1 MGFQKGHKGFRGKAN
16 KLKAGLK
23 EKVDEVLDDQERI
36 LETVRLIDKDYEVI
50 GEKGT
55 TITNSGVN
63 NRDVAKVILD
73 YVNVRLPG
81 YKEFSG
87 QWRVRRGILRKQ

>member
-36 LETVRLIDKDYEVI
+36 LETVKLVDRDYEVI
-50 GEKGT
+50 GERET
-55 TITNSGVN
+55 AITNSG
-63 NRDVAKVILD
+63 
-73 YVNVRLPG
+73 
-81 YKEFSG
+81 
-87 QWRVRRGILRKQ
+87 